1 MKRITSFT
9 HFKPYGYHG
18 IGVNDVNF
26 SRNCVMHLTSVVPIF
41 IINTNYFSKM
51 KIKLLSKILLGIVVF
66 VLLIILLIV
75 VVAEPL
81 IRNKIRTEL
90 NAYSSDY
97 FINVDKVHVS
107 LFKSGLE
114 LETLTISSKLK
125 QDGHPNLKGEIAF
138 LKIKGINLLKVIFK
152 KEIYISEVN
161 ISNINIEGKL
171 SFHEKSKTPKLSP
184 LNIHIDSLFLDKINL
199 KIKNTS
205 SAQAYTVQDGILKL
219 YDIEAVKKDTLS
231 LGLIKQFDFYAMKFV
246 SVSPDSMY
254 TNVAIG
260 INYSSVSKKL
270 AIDSVFIQPDYK
282 EFEFTARSKFATD
295 RIEARIGN
303 IHYYNFSAADYI
315 KHGNLISS
323 FIEIGDMEMNVFRD
337 TRKETEH
344 KKTQSLQ
351 ELIYNFPG
359 TIHID
364 SIGLNQGTVTYT
376 EQVARAN
383 EPGVISFNE
392 IKAKIYKI
400 ANDVVYKTEEA
411 FIMLRAEA
419 LLMGKGKVNVLL
431 KARLFDKQNTFSLDG
446 SLSGMDAAELN
457 PMLEKNAFIYVT
469 SGRIDAMN
477 FNLVAN
483 NTKATGKMTLLYHGL
498 NVAVKNKR
506 TDNTTGIK
514 ERFESLI
521 VNKMLL
527 DSNPLPDKPVRVGT
541 IDYKRDP
548 ERFLFNYSA
557 KSILTGIKSSLIK
570 RTKK

>member
-1 MKRITSFT
+1 
-9 HFKPYGYHG
+9 
-18 IGVNDVNF
+18 VNDVNF
-26 SRNCVMHLTSVVPIF
+26 SFNCVTHLTSGIPIF
-41 IINTNYFSKM
+41 IVDMNYFSKM
-51 KIKLLSKILLGIVVF
+51 KIKILSKILLGIVAF

-75 VVAEPL
+75 AVAEPL

-90 NAYSSDY
+90 NEYSNDY
-97 FINVDKVHVS
+97 CINVDKVHVS
-107 LFKSGLE
+107 IFKSGLE
-114 LETLTISSKLK
+114 LETITISSKLK
-125 QDGHPNLKGEIAF
+125 QDGHPNFKGEIAS
-138 LKIKGINLLKVIFK
+138 LKIKGINLPKVMFK

-171 SFHEKSKTPKLSP
+171 PFHEKSKTPGLSP
-184 LNIHIDSLFLDKINL
+184 LNIRIDSMFLDKINL
-199 KIKNTS
+199 EIKNTS

-219 YDIEAVKKDTLS
+219 YDIEAAKKDTLS
-231 LGLIKQFDFYAMKFV
+231 LRLIKQFDFDAVKFV
-246 SVSPDSMY
+246 SVSADSMY
-254 TNVAIG
+254 SNVVIG

-270 AIDSVFIQPDYK
+270 AIDSVFIHPDYK
-282 EFEFTARSKFATD
+282 DFDFTGRHKFATD

-323 FIEIGDMEMNVFRD
+323 FIEIGNMDMNVFRD
-337 TRKETEH
+337 TRIEIEH
-344 KKTQSLQ
+344 KKSSSFQ
-351 ELIYNFPG
+351 ELIYSFPG

-364 SIGLNQGTVTYT
+364 SIGLKRGTVTYT
-376 EQVARAN
+376 EQVAKAN

-400 ANDVVYKTEEA
+400 ANDNVYKTEEA
-411 FIMLRAEA
+411 FIELRAEA

-431 KARLFDKQNTFSLDG
+431 KARLFDNQNTLSLNG

-469 SGRIDAMN
+469 SGRIDTMN

-514 ERFESLI
+514 ECFESLI

-527 DSNPLPDKPVRVGT
+527 DSNPLPGEPVRVGN

-548 ERFLFNYSA
+548 ERFLINYSA
-557 KSILTGIKSSLIK
+557 KSVITGIKSSLIK
-570 RTKK
+570 STK